1 MPFLLLFCLSSLSPF
16 CSESCS
22 PLSRG
27 SARRCLAVLLG
38 RSRGSARQV
47 SRFCSLCC
55 SKIIL
60 CSSMKHFRGSKKDT
74 ILGEESW
81 NSQTCAECLM
91 TRHLSVER
99 NRVSCVKLFPEAR
112 NNLLPVSSFV
122 IRLLSS
128 AKDRKALAQSEV
140 RDKLLSS
147 REGFMWGIEV
157 PLPGRFIFHV
167 EFLNLKTSSS
177 NIYGVEPAESNIL
190 NGGKPDPHHITGN
203 GVGFKPD
210 ILDMDV
216 MEKVLEVSSE
226 DAVNMARVLALKEG
240 LMVGISSGANTVAAL
255 RLASIPENKGKLIV
269 VMKFSFKTIV
279 TLREFD

>member
-1 MPFLLLFCLSSLSPF
+1 MPFLLLFCLSSLSSF

-27 SARRCLAVLLG
+27 SARRCLAVLLA
-38 RSRGSARQV
+38 RSRGSTRCDAQ
-47 SRFCSLCC
+47 
-55 SKIIL
+55 
-60 CSSMKHFRGSKKDT
+60 
-74 ILGEESW
+74 
-81 NSQTCAECLM
+81 
-91 TRHLSVER
+91 RHLSVER

-122 IRLLSS
+122 IRLRSS
-128 AKDRKALAQSEV
+128 AKDRKALAQLEV

-147 REGFMWGIEV
+147 REGFVWGIEV
-157 PLPGRFIFHV
+157 PLLGRFIFHV

-190 NGGKPDPHHITGN
+190 NGGKPGPHHITGN
-203 GVGFKPD
+203 GVGFKPN

-216 MEKVLEVSSE
+216 MEKVLEVSSK

-240 LMVGISSGANTVAAL
+240 FMITFSNNHFCIQHVGISSEANTVAAL

-269 VMKFSFKTIV
+269 VVKFSFKTI
-279 TLREFD
+279 